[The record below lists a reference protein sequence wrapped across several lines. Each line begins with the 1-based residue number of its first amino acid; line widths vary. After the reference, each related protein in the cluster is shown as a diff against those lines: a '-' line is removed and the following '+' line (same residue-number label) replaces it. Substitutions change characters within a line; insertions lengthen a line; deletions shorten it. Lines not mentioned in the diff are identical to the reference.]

1 MKKTANGTSPGL
13 AFARRKTRRKRPVR
27 RVRVGEAQ
35 RAHHQRR
42 RRGAVR
48 AARRRVSEGVVAA
61 GDCLAAYGVR
71 ERSLHHRPQVIRPL
85 GRPVPERRPEAMRN
99 CPDPQLLEQLRE
111 PRIGELL
118 AGRAGKDQPG
128 GLRRRR
134 ACAQALGR
142 MQDLYRAGA
151 QRYPVLAS
159 RLHPRRRDRPRR
171 LAEVDLLPPRAP
183 RFPGSDRRQHQNLE
197 RRLDTARPEPDARTV
212 SMAAATPLWG
222 RASRCVTMSF
232 CGCRSADRA
241 AQHAVAGIV
250 VSQVHRNDPP
260 QHAPDALVHRAGR
273 LRLHVPGGRLDLQHV
288 GGVDLRDQPPG
299 RHGGRHSVR
308 GWDPVLRIPPVA
320 RAPTLLFEHALAVLG
335 ESRNARRAALLRKRV
350 ASGPRQL
357 PVGEVCSR
365 AAASE
370 TSPAAPTDGI
380 ERGRSRCWSST

>member
-1 MKKTANGTSPGL
+1 
-13 AFARRKTRRKRPVR
+13 
-27 RVRVGEAQ
+27 
-35 RAHHQRR
+35 
-42 RRGAVR
+42 
-48 AARRRVSEGVVAA
+48 
-61 GDCLAAYGVR
+61 
-71 ERSLHHRPQVIRPL
+71 
-85 GRPVPERRPEAMRN
+85 MRN
-99 CPDPQLLEQLRE
+99 CPTPNCSSSFESLASASCLPGALGKTSPADCAGVE
-111 PRIGELL
+111 PV
-118 AGRAGKDQPG
+118 
-128 GLRRRR
+128 RRRSVACRTSIAR
-134 ACAQALGR
+134 ALSGTRCSRVAFI
-142 MQDLYRAGA
+142 RAAGIVHA
-151 QRYPVLAS
+151 AS
-159 RLHPRRRDRPRR
+159 PKSISSH
-171 LAEVDLLPPRAP
+171 RAP
-183 RFPGSDRRQHQNLE
+183 RASPGLTAVSTRNLE

-260 QHAPDALVHRAGR
+260 QQGPDALVHRAGR
-273 LRLHVPGGRLDLQHV
+273 LRLHVAGGRLDPQHI

-320 RAPTLLFEHALAVLG
+320 RGPTLLFEHALAVLG

-350 ASGPRQL
+350 ATGPRQL

-365 AAASE
+365 AEASE

-380 ERGRSRCWSST
+380 ERGRSARTAPSGCATGPRAWDAKSTTGTKTTRTRRARGARRTTRRRRKEGYEGKRESTRCRSRSRPRAGSSRLGAMPPMRS

>member
-1 MKKTANGTSPGL
+1 
-13 AFARRKTRRKRPVR
+13 
-27 RVRVGEAQ
+27 
-35 RAHHQRR
+35 
-42 RRGAVR
+42 
-48 AARRRVSEGVVAA
+48 
-61 GDCLAAYGVR
+61 
-71 ERSLHHRPQVIRPL
+71 
-85 GRPVPERRPEAMRN
+85 MRN

-151 QRYPVLAS
+151 PRYPVLAS

-273 LRLHVPGGRLDLQHV
+273 LCLHVPGGPLDLQHV

-320 RAPTLLFEHALAVLG
+320 RALTLLFEHALAVLG

-350 ASGPRQL
+350 ATGPRQL

-380 ERGRSRCWSST
+380 ERGRSARTAPSGCATGPRAWDATSTTGTKTTMTALPRSISLTDPCLPTS